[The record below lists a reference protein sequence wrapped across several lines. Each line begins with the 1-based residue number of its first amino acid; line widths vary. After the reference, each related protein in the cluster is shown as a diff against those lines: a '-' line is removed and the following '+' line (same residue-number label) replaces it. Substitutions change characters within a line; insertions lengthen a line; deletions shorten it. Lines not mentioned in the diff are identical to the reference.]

1 MTLNLMTNIA
11 MVKTAS
17 TSVRFTKPLRCF
29 GRGLRGK
36 VVSSNRDDSRSIWGR
51 HRNQNIR

>member
-1 MTLNLMTNIA
+1 MTLNLMTSIA

-51 HRNQNIR
+51 DRNQNIR